1 MEGNKFRRD
10 FQLDTVVFKKSKWTG
25 RGNGVGTEGEGTSCK
40 KARLRGTDPIT
51 CVLDAKKKWGPGRK
65 S

>member
-25 RGNGVGTEGEGTSCK
+25 RGNGVGAEGEGP
-40 KARLRGTDPIT
+40 A
-51 CVLDAKKKWGPGRK
+51 VRK
-65 S
+65 HG

>member
-25 RGNGVGTEGEGTSCK
+25 RGNGVETEGEGP
-40 KARLRGTDPIT
+40 A
-51 CVLDAKKKWGPGRK
+51 VRK
-65 S
+65 HG